1 MEKLQYIA
9 NFEKLGMGLFVHFGL
24 YSIVGKGEWYKAA
37 HGVDM
42 KEYMP
47 LINKFK
53 IKKTWAKELV
63 STAKK
68 AGAKYITITTRH
80 HDGFSLFD
88 TCGLNDFDVMHSPTG
103 RDLMREFVDECN
115 AAGIV
120 PFFYHTLLDWYH
132 PDYNTNFPKYLEYLR
147 KSIEI
152 LCTNYGKIGGFWF
165 DGMWDKP
172 NEDWEED
179 ALYGVIRKYQPEAMI
194 INNTGLS
201 AHGKTGHKEID
212 SVTFER
218 GKPTFVDCSEKYVAG
233 EMCQVLNDHWG
244 YAKEDLNYKSLGSL
258 VEDLVNCR
266 RYNCNFLLNTGLMG
280 NGGVR
285 PLDKAI
291 LEEIG
296 NWIKVNKKV
305 IYNWQSCDVEAENA
319 FCVTD
324 GKYYYAVCKD
334 VVMAS
339 DPNVALAGVVK
350 TVKILSDKKV
360 KNAVWLDS
368 GERFKVKKNE
378 FVAKPFVYGVSRYV
392 RVARFE
398 LR

>member
-1 MEKLQYIA
+1 
-9 NFEKLGMGLFVHFGL
+9 
-24 YSIVGKGEWYKAA
+24 
-37 HGVDM
+37 
-42 KEYMP
+42 
-47 LINKFK
+47 
-53 IKKTWAKELV
+53 
-63 STAKK
+63 
-68 AGAKYITITTRH
+68 
-80 HDGFSLFD
+80 
-88 TCGLNDFDVMHSPTG
+88 
-103 RDLMREFVDECN
+103 
-115 AAGIV
+115 
-120 PFFYHTLLDWYH
+120 
-132 PDYNTNFPKYLEYLR
+132 
-147 KSIEI
+147 
-152 LCTNYGKIGGFWF
+152 
-165 DGMWDKP
+165 
-172 NEDWEED
+172 
-179 ALYGVIRKYQPEAMI
+179 
-194 INNTGLS
+194 
-201 AHGKTGHKEID
+201 
-212 SVTFER
+212 
-218 GKPTFVDCSEKYVAG
+218 
-233 EMCQVLNDHWG
+233 
-244 YAKEDLNYKSLGSL
+244 
-258 VEDLVNCR
+258 
-266 RYNCNFLLNTGLMG
+266 MG